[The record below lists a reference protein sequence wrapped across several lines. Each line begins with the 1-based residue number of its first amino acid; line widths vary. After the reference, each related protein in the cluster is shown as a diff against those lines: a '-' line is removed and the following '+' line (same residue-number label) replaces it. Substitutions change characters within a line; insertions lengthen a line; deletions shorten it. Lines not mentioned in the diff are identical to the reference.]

1 MTGNPPERTGVL
13 VIRVWME
20 GDHEAGGLRARITQT
35 LDLSAPE
42 QLGRVAASQEE
53 IASIVQEWLDAFV
66 AGRDA

>member
-20 GDHEAGGLRARITQT
+20 GDPEAGGLRARITQT